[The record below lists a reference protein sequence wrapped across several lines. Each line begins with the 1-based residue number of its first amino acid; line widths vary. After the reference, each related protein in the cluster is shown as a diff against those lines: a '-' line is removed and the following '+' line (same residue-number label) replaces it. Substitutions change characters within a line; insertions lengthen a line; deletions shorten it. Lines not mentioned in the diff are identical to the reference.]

1 MFEKH
6 FKSSVPTVLA
16 KTLFETKDKK
26 KNDVLVNVISSGLK
40 DLKEEITDMSKG
52 EKKIAKTDDIVKVTN
67 YFSSIKSRKQF
78 WKTLK
83 WNLAIIVFF
92 VQIKKNDKTTS

>member
-1 MFEKH
+1 MNQKVLTMSCLKNILKALDQLF
-6 FKSSVPTVLA
+6 LA

-78 WKTLK
+78 
-83 WNLAIIVFF
+83 
-92 VQIKKNDKTTS
+92 